1 MAAAISSAASRA
13 LWRGDIKSGS
23 VCSTII
29 SVTSKV
35 VRPSVRICT
44 QGGRGIPFRRA
55 SDRESEISIRFFGAA
70 LIVLAAC
77 SASAETISGRVVGV
91 TDGDT
96 ITVLDGGKT
105 QHKIRVAGID
115 APEKAQPFGQRS
127 KASMSTLVFGKEVE
141 VVAGKRDRYGRTVGK
156 VLVADPSCQSSP
168 CAKTLDAGHAL
179 ITMGMAW
186 WYRKYAREQSASDAN
201 LYELAENEAQAQRV
215 GLWADAHPSPP
226 WDWRHTSHR

>member
-1 MAAAISSAASRA
+1 MAAAIISAASRA

-96 ITVLDGGKT
+96 ITVLDGDKT

-127 KASMSTLVFGKEVE
+127 RASMSTLVFGKEVE

-156 VLVADPSCQSSP
+156 VLVADPICQSRP

-215 GLWADAHPSPP
+215 GLWADAHSSPP